1 MWPLISVFLD
11 IALHRRGPQD
21 LPASQFL
28 VGLLLVL
35 DLAAGLVSLQVGGSS
50 NGPQALALLVDA
62 LAYLAYI
69 WIVLRIFRRQRRFK
83 QTASALLG
91 TEILLYLLGMPLLLW
106 SRTLDTGDATQTIP
120 ALLYV
125 ALIIWSIDIGGY
137 VLSRALERPYIL
149 GVVIVVLYVM
159 VSMIVRGDLFGS
171 AGT

>member
-1 MWPLISVFLD
+1 M
-11 IALHRRGPQD
+11 
-21 LPASQFL
+21 
-28 VGLLLVL
+28 L

-83 QTASALLG
+83 QTVGALLG

-106 SRTLDTGDATQTIP
+106 SRALDATQTIP